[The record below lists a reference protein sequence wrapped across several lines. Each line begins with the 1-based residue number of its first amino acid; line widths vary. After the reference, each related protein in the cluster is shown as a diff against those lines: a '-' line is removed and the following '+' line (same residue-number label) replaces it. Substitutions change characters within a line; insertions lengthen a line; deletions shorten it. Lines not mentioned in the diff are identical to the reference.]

1 MFGLGKKNKPMVP
14 AADEAVKTD
23 AKEAPPTTISDEQ
36 FVVMPAE
43 YLPKAEAKTGVDNK
57 KIYFIGAGA
66 IVFLLILSGGLYWFF
81 FAKEP
86 AKEAAVVLPPVDNA
100 PAAEVATTT
109 PENLKTISKEA
120 LDAAGQLQ
128 GTIKISLPVLVA
140 NKYGESLGVT
150 VLSAADLAMPPG
162 AAIVGGI
169 YSPYPV
175 GANFVEPVLVDLT
188 AANLTTPE
196 SRQNYYP
203 AYLKGIIWQEITP
216 ASATLE
222 GWSFSFDKFPAGPI
236 SLVERVATSTPPT
249 TTDIL
254 GSAKPT
260 PSRDTDSDGLTDE
273 EETLLGTK
281 REQADTDSDT
291 YYDRAEIFNGY
302 SPLAAPG
309 KLETA
314 DLFVTYT
321 NPTYGYKAP
330 YPKKWLADS
339 LDQTNKQVLFI
350 SATEEFFEIL
360 VEDNPTKTPI
370 VDWYRAQSPAL
381 ANVQLDV
388 TTVDGAAAVWSP
400 DGLTLYVGR
409 DGLVFIITYNKGQ
422 IEQINWPT
430 FFEYFYKNFKFG
442 NTASQSTAAPAGTT
456 SPASPATP
464 PATPPLAP

>member
-1 MFGLGKKNKPMVP
+1 MVP
-14 AADEAVKTD
+14 AADEAVKTG

-100 PAAEVATTT
+100 PVAEVATTT

-120 LDAAGQLQ
+120 LDAAGQLL
-128 GTIKISLPVLVA
+128 GAIKISLPVLVA

-162 AAIVGGI
+162 AVIVGGI
-169 YSPYPV
+169 FSPYPV
-175 GANFVEPVLVDLT
+175 GASFDEPVLVDLS
-188 AANLTTPE
+188 AASLTTPE
-196 SRQNYYP
+196 QRQNYYP
-203 AYLKGIIWQEITP
+203 AYLKGTVWQEIAP
-216 ASATLE
+216 ASQSGS
-222 GWSFSFDKFPAGPI
+222 GWSFSFEKFPAGPI
-236 SLVERVATSTPPT
+236 SLVERVATSTPASAEP
-249 TTDIL
+249 L
-254 GSAKPT
+254 GAVRTPPSA
-260 PSRDTDSDGLTDE
+260 DTDADGLTDE
-273 EETLLGTK
+273 EEALLATN
-281 REQADTDSDT
+281 REVVDTDGDT
-291 YYDRAEIFNGY
+291 YTDRAEIFSGY
-302 SPLAAPG
+302 SPLLPG
-309 KLETA
+309 VKLEAA
-314 DLFVTYT
+314 DLFATYT

-442 NTASQSTAAPAGTT
+442 NTASQSTAAPAPAGTT